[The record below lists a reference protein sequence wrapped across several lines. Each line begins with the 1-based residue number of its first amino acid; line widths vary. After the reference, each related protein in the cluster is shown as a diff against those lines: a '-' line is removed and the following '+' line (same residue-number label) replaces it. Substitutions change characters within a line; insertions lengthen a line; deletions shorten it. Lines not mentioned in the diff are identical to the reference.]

1 MAARGGGT
9 AAAQGAQEAHAA
21 AAQGAHAAGSRSAA
35 HVDAP
40 AHAAGPARQNDEAV
54 DQTDEADGEAAQD
67 AAEPLSPA
75 GRANGEIVVSPIN
88 SFLQATKFMA
98 ALARIKGVLSVK
110 LRTYAGSKAVIDIV
124 TEGRTVAGIDMSL
137 IDGFQIDV
145 EESTDSRLSLKI
157 GPAAARPVAR

>member
-1 MAARGGGT
+1 M
-9 AAAQGAQEAHAA
+9 
-21 AAQGAHAAGSRSAA
+21 
-35 HVDAP
+35 
-40 AHAAGPARQNDEAV
+40 
-54 DQTDEADGEAAQD
+54 
-67 AAEPLSPA
+67 
-75 GRANGEIVVSPIN
+75 VSPIN

-124 TEGRTVAGIDMSL
+124 TEGRSVGGIDTSL